1 MKGLLLTAIM
11 PALSNLTQSL
21 TKVASWINDNRAA
34 LSKWLTIIGKTVGVF
49 AAAKA
54 AIWTYQKAA
63 LAASLA
69 TKGLKTG
76 FRGLNRAMK
85 ANIFIAVAS
94 AVAGLVFWFIETY
107 KESAKLRAQVKY
119 VAQSIAAFLKNAF
132 ITIKMQAEMMY
143 LGIKKYFM
151 AIPTLGKAAW
161 KAIKAAI
168 KGENPTDVFM
178 AELRKA
184 VDNTKQQAA
193 EIRKKYTAEFAKIES
208 PNYQE
213 ILNAEKAQKEGQ
225 KAGKAAAKGIQQGI
239 AQARTG
245 GAISTLQGKGADQ
258 LSTSGGGGPEA
269 RTSGF
274 DFADTG
280 LIDEMDNKMF
290 MLQQRYRAFGNE
302 VNIVG
307 EKQRLLKETINGLL
321 TQGFDVMDPKVQ
333 GLIEQLRLLKEEEE
347 KVAKATNSIGQEM
360 KQSAEQMGAS
370 FATALANGK
379 ASTKELVKQAK
390 STAIAQLIKWIMTSV
405 PFPANIAVA
414 SGAGLT
420 VGKLFNAVGMKE
432 GGVVPPGYPN
442 DTYPAMLSSGET
454 VTPPKKLPQGRG
466 MGGELVARVSGR
478 DLEFVLKQH
487 GKNINRVT

>member
-1 MKGLLLTAIM
+1 
-11 PALSNLTQSL
+11 
-21 TKVASWINDNRAA
+21 
-34 LSKWLTIIGKTVGVF
+34 
-49 AAAKA
+49 
-54 AIWTYQKAA
+54 
-63 LAASLA
+63 
-69 TKGLKTG
+69 
-76 FRGLNRAMK
+76 
-85 ANIFIAVAS
+85 
-94 AVAGLVFWFIETY
+94 
-107 KESAKLRAQVKY
+107 
-119 VAQSIAAFLKNAF
+119 
-132 ITIKMQAEMMY
+132 
-143 LGIKKYFM
+143 
-151 AIPTLGKAAW
+151 
-161 KAIKAAI
+161 
-168 KGENPTDVFM
+168 
-178 AELRKA
+178 
-184 VDNTKQQAA
+184 
-193 EIRKKYTAEFAKIES
+193 
-208 PNYQE
+208 
-213 ILNAEKAQKEGQ
+213 
-225 KAGKAAAKGIQQGI
+225 
-239 AQARTG
+239 
-245 GAISTLQGKGADQ
+245 
-258 LSTSGGGGPEA
+258 
-269 RTSGF
+269 
-274 DFADTG
+274 
-280 LIDEMDNKMF
+280 MDNKMF